1 MKHLVLLGGG
11 HAHVHVL
18 KTLSAQSL
26 VNTKITLI
34 TPYCRQVYSGMLP
47 GWIAGHYA
55 LDDCMIQLTPLARAV
70 HIDVIESACRE
81 IDFAKQQ
88 VVLANGTRV
97 AFDFLSIDTGS
108 VANRANLAT
117 DQDAIAIRPIED
129 FIRAITTLKENV
141 IARHRAGA
149 TSRIA
154 VVGAGA
160 GGVEVAFALQHG
172 LHEYSASI
180 MLISAVKLEA
190 ALPKPVAS
198 RLIRAITRAG
208 ITLHEGVAATQVAR
222 GAITLAHGEQV
233 NVDAIILALGAKAAT
248 WPQQSGLACDGQ
260 GYILTNDYLQS
271 ISHPNVFAAGDCA
284 TMQNFPRPKSGV
296 YAVRAGP
303 PLTNNLQRAINGDAL
318 ERYTPQARSLYLIS
332 TGDKY
337 AIGSWGKFAWQG
349 RWVWRWKDKIDRAFM
364 AKYRA

>member
-1 MKHLVLLGGG
+1 VLLGGG

-18 KTLSAQSL
+18 KTLAAQSL
-26 VNTKITLI
+26 ANTKITLI

-55 LDDCMIQLTPLARAV
+55 VDDCMIQLAPLARAANIEV
-70 HIDVIESACRE
+70 VESACHE

-88 VVLANGTRV
+88 VVLANGARV

-108 VANRANLAT
+108 VANRASLTT
-117 DQDAIAIRPIED
+117 DEEAIAIRPIED
-129 FIRAITTLKENV
+129 FIRAIGRLKENV

-149 TSRIA
+149 TTRIA

-172 LHEYSASI
+172 LRAYDASI
-180 MLISAVKLEA
+180 TLISAVKLDA
-190 ALPKPVAS
+190 ALPEPVAS

-208 ITLHEGVAATQVAR
+208 ITLHEGVAATQIAR

-233 NVDAIILALGAKAAT
+233 CADEIILALGAKAAT
-248 WPQQSGLACDGQ
+248 WPQQSGLACDAQ

-303 PLTNNLQRAINGDAL
+303 PLTNNLRRAIVGDAL
-318 ERYTPQARSLYLIS
+318 ERYTPQTRSLYLIS

-337 AIGSWGKFAWQG
+337 AIGSCGRFAWQG